1 MSFSTGWTLANIG
14 FSFFGIVALSAF
26 LAVNSSSERINE
38 FNNITSSFQS
48 VEDIVEGSKE
58 VATRANLVILTNQLL
73 LVASPAIVGVLLT
86 ILFLILSS
94 FPSLGLFH
102 ITLDPAVL
110 RLSGN
115 TMIEASQPQEQP
127 MSMQCYA

>member
-1 MSFSTGWTLANIG
+1 M
-14 FSFFGIVALSAF
+14 
-26 LAVNSSSERINE
+26 
-38 FNNITSSFQS
+38 
-48 VEDIVEGSKE
+48 EDIVEGSKE

-110 RLSGN
+110 RPSGN
-115 TMIEASQPQEQP
+115 TTIEASQPQEQP

>member
-38 FNNITSSFQS
+38 FNNITSSIQS
-48 VEDIVEGSKE
+48 VEDIVEGSKD

-86 ILFLILSS
+86 ILFLLGSLQQSWAKLSWPVCS
-94 FPSLGLFH
+94 FSIRAG
-102 ITLDPAVL
+102 V
-110 RLSGN
+110 G
-115 TMIEASQPQEQP
+115 
-127 MSMQCYA
+127 